1 MTAYQQARADMKR
14 ERISI
19 VQPSRSERK
28 VITRI
33 VQQHSPK
40 RKREG

>member
-14 ERISI
+14 ERISLI
-19 VQPSRSERK
+19 QPSRSERK
-28 VITRI
+28 VLTKV